1 MVASIGSSTGGVAK
15 MADAIFSRLDT
26 KNQGFIDKAGLQDAL
41 AAAGDGS
48 ANTSADDAMQALDG
62 DVDGKVTKS
71 ELTEA
76 MTKLSDQLNAQ
87 FDASRVGRGGGPG
100 GMPPKG
106 PPPAGAGGTPDAT
119 DATQSTTTTY
129 NAAADTDGDGTVSTD
144 EEAAYAKLQA
154 SGGADGAQAGTG
166 ANNST
171 GETDRPRDPMRELA
185 HALHLLK
192 AYTDGAD
199 TDTDTGNGTSITA

>member
-15 MADAIFSRLDT
+15 IADAIFSRLDT
-26 KNQGFIDKAGLQDAL
+26 KNQGYIDKAGLQDAL

-48 ANTSADDAMQALDG
+48 ADTSADDAMKALDG
-62 DVDGKVTKS
+62 DSDGKVTKS

-106 PPPAGAGGTPDAT
+106 PPPAGAGGTSDAT
-119 DATQSTTTTY
+119 ESTTTY